1 MKRKSF
7 MKGKRFVTY
16 VKKNFVLMKM
26 EKNKVRNH
34 CHYTA
39 KFGGVAHSIFNFR
52 CKVPKE
58 IPIVAHNV
66 AYDHH
71 FIINQLGKQ
80 FRGQFKC
87 IGENDEKC
95 ITFSAPIKRNMIM
108 VKQLHTGQSLLIALD
123 LCQPHYQNLLIT
135 YLKGFIKI
143 SVKFVNL
150 NLVLLLR
157 KGLYPYEYMES

>member
-1 MKRKSF
+1 M
-7 MKGKRFVTY
+7 TY

-26 EKNKVRNH
+26 EKNKVRDH
-34 CHYTA
+34 CHYTG
-39 KFGGVAHSIFNFR
+39 KFRGAAHSICNLR
-52 CKVPKE
+52 YKVPKE
-58 IPIVAHNV
+58 IPVVAYNV
-66 AYDHH
+66 AYGHH

>member
-1 MKRKSF
+1 
-7 MKGKRFVTY
+7 
-16 VKKNFVLMKM
+16 M

-34 CHYTA
+34 CHYTG
-39 KFGGVAHSIFNFR
+39 KFRGVAHSIFNFR

-80 FRGQFKC
+80 FGVQFKC
-87 IGENDEKC
+87 IGKKDEKY
-95 ITFSAPIKRNMIM
+95 ITFSAPIKKNMIM
-108 VKQLHTGQSLLIALD
+108 VKQLYTGWSLFIALD

-135 YLKGFIKI
+135 YLIGFIKI
-143 SVKFVNL
+143 SVEFVNL
-150 NLVLLLR
+150 NLVLLLT
-157 KGLYPYEYMES
+157 KGLYPYEYMESWKRFDETSYQIKKHSTVK